1 MKYLF
6 LIAVFVFIQTS
17 ITSAQI
23 YSDFSTDDINGNEV
37 VLSSYLEKGSV
48 MLGFWS
54 SRCTACRELQ
64 RNMKILYEKYKSYGF
79 TYIAINVDDQKSV
92 SKVKSYVNVNANG
105 FIFPVILDTDE
116 KIFESYSGS
125 AIPYYLFI
133 NEDKE
138 VTNSTLGYTN
148 GDEKMIEEEIKSL
161 LELKYMDEF
170 TYYGCLHICFYKQVF
185 YVVVYKIAYHSHQK
199 VRCE

>member
-6 LIAVFVFIQTS
+6 LIAVFVLIQTTT
-17 ITSAQI
+17 TSAQI
-23 YSDFSTDDINGNEV
+23 YSDFTADDIDGNEV
-37 VLSSYLEKGSV
+37 VLSSYLEKGPV

-64 RNMKILYEKYKSYGF
+64 RNMKILYEKYKSYNF
-79 TYIAINVDDQKSV
+79 TYIAVNVDNQKSV
-92 SKVKSYVNVNANG
+92 SKVKSFVSVNG
-105 FIFPVILDTDE
+105 FTFPVILDTDE

-133 NEDKE
+133 SKDKE

-148 GDEKMIEEEIKSL
+148 GDEKMIEEEIDL
-161 LELKYMDEF
+161 MINLE
-170 TYYGCLHICFYKQVF
+170 
-185 YVVVYKIAYHSHQK
+185 
-199 VRCE
+199 

>member
-6 LIAVFVFIQTS
+6 LIAVFVFIQTTL
-17 ITSAQI
+17 TSAQI
-23 YSDFSTDDINGNEV
+23 YSDFSADDINGNEV
-37 VLSSYLEKGSV
+37 VLSSYLEKGPV

-79 TYIAINVDDQKSV
+79 TYIGVNVDDQKTV
-92 SKVKSYVNVNANG
+92 SKVKSYVYANG
-105 FIFPVILDTDE
+105 FTFPVILDTDE

-148 GDEKMIEEEIKSL
+148 GDEKMIEEEITLL
-161 LELKYMDEF
+161 LELK
-170 TYYGCLHICFYKQVF
+170 
-185 YVVVYKIAYHSHQK
+185 
-199 VRCE
+199 